1 MLTHICIFC
10 LIRPIRDSNSMH
22 AKAQKTRQR
31 ILDAALSIFASKGY
45 HDTRM
50 DDIVDEA
57 NSSKG
62 AVYFHFPGK
71 EQLFLA
77 LVDEFASR
85 LESRLTEA
93 IASEQGGMRRVEAAL
108 DAGLAV
114 FGEYRRLAKLF
125 LVQAVGLGQ
134 TFETKRLEIL
144 DKFASLI
151 QTHLDEAIADGD
163 ILPLD
168 SQITAYA
175 WVGAINELI
184 MRWVQ
189 QGEPTPERIAPALRT
204 TLLNSIQFAHEKIHH
219 SKFMRYHP
227 LALLNALEG
236 QPRWAWITPKE
247 SLIAW
252 GEAAMLKGERPE
264 DFRSQLD
271 ELIQDLDL
279 GSKGDIRLFGAF
291 PFDMERKTDSIWAGF
306 EQPTFVLP
314 RYIYHQTPTETSLTE
329 IAPDGTLPPS
339 REWDVPP
346 LTSATWKDDLDYAKW
361 EAMVNIAKESAASGE
376 MGKVVFVRTR
386 KVSFEER
393 PELTAVFS
401 RLNDAYPA
409 TIRFY
414 FEPRPGL
421 VFMGATPELLVRT
434 KGRSLETVALA
445 GSAPRSQ
452 DDEINA
458 QHSAE
463 LLASKKNQREHTI
476 VIEDIVDGLNPL
488 CTSVEH
494 AADPQLRQLPNIQHL
509 ETPIKAILKEA
520 GVFAP
525 VQELHPTPAL
535 AGQPREAAMDMIR
548 EHEPQPRGAY
558 GAPVGW
564 ITPHG
569 DGELAVAIRSAVF
582 RQKEGLLYAGAGLL
596 AASDPQKEWQ
606 ETVLKFRPMMDALGL
621 VDHEQ
626 DE

>member
-1 MLTHICIFC
+1 M
-10 LIRPIRDSNSMH
+10 NQ
-22 AKAQKTRQR
+22 KAQQTRER
-31 ILDAALSIFASKGY
+31 ILDAALSVFANKGY

-50 DDIVDEA
+50 DDIVAEA
-57 NSSKG
+57 SSSKG

-71 EQLFLA
+71 EKLFLA
-77 LVDEFASR
+77 LVDKFADLLEAR
-85 LESRLTEA
+85 LSAA
-93 IASEQGGMRRVEAAL
+93 IAAEQGGMRRVEAAL

-134 TFETKRLEIL
+134 IFESKRLQIL
-144 DKFASLI
+144 DKFAHLI
-151 QTHLDEAIADGD
+151 QTHLDEAITDGD

-227 LALLNALEG
+227 LALLNALDG
-236 QPRWAWITPKE
+236 QPRWAWITPEE

-279 GSKGDIRLFGAF
+279 SSKGDIRLFGAF
-291 PFDMERKTDSIWAGF
+291 PFDMERETDAIWAGF

-314 RYIYHQTPTETSLTE
+314 RYIYRQTPTETSLTE

-339 REWDVPP
+339 RQWDAPP
-346 LTSATWKDDLDYAKW
+346 LTPATWKDDLDYAKW
-361 EAMVNIAKESAASGE
+361 EEMVNIAKESAASGE
-376 MGKVVFVRTR
+376 IGKVVFARTR
-386 KVSFEER
+386 KVSFEKR
-393 PELTAVFS
+393 PELITVFS

-409 TIRFY
+409 TLRFY

-434 KGRSLETVALA
+434 QGQMLETVSLA
-445 GSAPRSQ
+445 GSAPR
-452 DDEINA
+452 DKNVKVNEKHGAD
-458 QHSAE
+458 
-463 LLASKKNQREHTI
+463 LLASKKDRREHAI
-476 VIEDIVDGLNPL
+476 VVEDIINRLKPL
-488 CTSVEH
+488 CTAVEYPETPH
-494 AADPQLRQLPNIQHL
+494 LRSLPNIQHL
-509 ETPIKAILKEA
+509 ETPIKATLKET
-520 GVFAP
+520 GIFAP
-525 VQELHPTPAL
+525 AQALHPTPAL
-535 AGQPREAAMDMIR
+535 AGQPRQLALKMIR
-548 EHEPQPRGAY
+548 EHEAQPRGAY

-564 ITPHG
+564 ITPQG
-569 DGELAVAIRSAVF
+569 DGEMAVAIRSAVF
-582 RQKEGLLYAGAGLL
+582 RKKEGLLYAGAGLL
-596 AASDPQKEWQ
+596 AASDPEKEWQ
-606 ETVLKFRPMMDALGL
+606 ETVMKFRPMMDALGL
-621 VDHEQ
+621 SEEIPSPQ
-626 DE
+626 RGEG

>member
-1 MLTHICIFC
+1 MK
-10 LIRPIRDSNSMH
+10 
-22 AKAQKTRQR
+22 KAQKTRER
-31 ILDAALSIFASKGY
+31 ILDAALNVFASKGY

-50 DDIVDEA
+50 DDIVNEA
-57 NSSKG
+57 GSSKG
-62 AVYFHFPGK
+62 SVYFHFPGK
-71 EQLFLA
+71 EALFLA

-85 LESRLTEA
+85 LETRLTAA
-93 IASEQGGMRRVEAAL
+93 IASRQGGMARVEAAL

-144 DKFASLI
+144 DKFADLI
-151 QTHLDEAIADGD
+151 KKHLDEAIADGD

-189 QGEPTPERIAPALRT
+189 NGEPTPERIAPALRT
-204 TLLNSIQFAHEKIHH
+204 TLLNSIQFAHEKVHH
-219 SKFMRYHP
+219 SQFMSYHP
-227 LALLNALEG
+227 LSLLNALAG
-236 QPRWAWITPKE
+236 QPRWAWITPEE

-271 ELIQDLDL
+271 ELIQKLDL
-279 GSKGDIRLFGAF
+279 NAKGDIRLFGAF
-291 PFDMERKTDSIWAGF
+291 PFDMERAADSFWAGF
-306 EQPTFVLP
+306 QQPTFVLP
-314 RYIYHQTPTETSLTE
+314 RYIYRQTPTETSLTE

-339 REWDVPP
+339 RQWDAPP
-346 LTSATWKDDLDYAKW
+346 LTPATWTDDLDFHKW
-361 EAMVNIAKESAASGE
+361 EEMVNIAKESAAAGE
-376 MGKVVFVRTR
+376 IGKVVFARTR
-386 KVSFEER
+386 KVSFEEL
-393 PELTAVFS
+393 PELTTVFS

-409 TIRFY
+409 TYRFY

-434 KGRSLETVALA
+434 KGIKLETVSLA
-445 GSAPRSQ
+445 GSAPR
-452 DDEINA
+452 DKDEKINA
-458 QHSAE
+458 QYSAA
-463 LLASKKNQREHTI
+463 LLASKKDQREHAI
-476 VIEDIVDGLNPL
+476 VIEDIVKGLEPL
-488 CTSVEH
+488 CSSVDYAKE
-494 AADPQLRQLPNIQHL
+494 PQLRILPNIQHL
-509 ETPIKAILKEA
+509 ETPIKATLKEA
-520 GVFAP
+520 GIFAP
-525 VQELHPTPAL
+525 VQVLHPTPAL
-535 AGQPREAAMDMIR
+535 AGQPRPAAMEMIR
-548 EHEPQPRGAY
+548 EYESQPRGAY

-582 RQKEGLLYAGAGLL
+582 RQREGLLYAGAGLL

-606 ETVLKFRPMMDALGL
+606 ETVMKFRPMMDALGL
-621 VDHEQ
+621 E
-626 DE
+626 E